1 MENYEHWL
9 KIILE
14 TILVFAILMVVISA
28 TLNFIE
34 YIKDHYFDD

>member
-1 MENYEHWL
+1 MESYENWL

-14 TILVFAILMVVISA
+14 TILVFGVLMVVISA

-34 YIKDHYFDD
+34 YFKDNYFDN